1 LKNNHIS
8 TCLPEPRVSQ
18 EQVK

>member
-8 TCLPEPRVSQ
+8 TCLSEPRVSR